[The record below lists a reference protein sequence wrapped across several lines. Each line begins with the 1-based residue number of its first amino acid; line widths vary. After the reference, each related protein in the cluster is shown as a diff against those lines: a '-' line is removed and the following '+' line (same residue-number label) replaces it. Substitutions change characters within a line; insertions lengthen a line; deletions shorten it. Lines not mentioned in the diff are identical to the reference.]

1 MGRRK
6 ARTREEIL
14 DLLTPKQLAFCR
26 AYIVSNNATQAAIEA
41 GYSEKTA
48 KDIGCQNL
56 KRDRVQ
62 DAMAVFRA
70 DVAERNRITED
81 DLLIELEEARQ
92 SALKPKTG
100 VASPAAAVAATMGKA
115 KLMGFLTDRIDHTTN
130 GESIQS
136 GLGHFYNVYDQDEP
150 EALEYDDDNTRH
162 DKY

>member
-14 DLLTPKQLAFCR
+14 DLLTPKQMAFCR

-92 SALKPKTG
+92 SALKAG
-100 VASPAAAVAATMGKA
+100 VAQSSAAVAATMGKA

-150 EALEYDDDNTRH
+150 EALEYDDDSE
-162 DKY
+162 

>member
-81 DLLIELEEARQ
+81 DLLVELEEARQ
-92 SALKPKTG
+92 AALKAG
-100 VASPAAAVAATMGKA
+100 VAQSSAAVAATMGKA

-150 EALEYDDDNTRH
+150 ELLEYDDEQ
-162 DKY
+162 

>member
-14 DLLTPKQLAFCR
+14 DLLTPKQMAFCR

-41 GYSEKTA
+41 GYSAKTA

-62 DAMAVFRA
+62 DAMAIFRA

-81 DLLIELEEARQ
+81 DLLLELEEARQ
-92 SALKPKTG
+92 AALKAG
-100 VASPAAAVAATMGKA
+100 VAQSSAAVAATMGKA

-130 GESIQS
+130 GESIQQ
-136 GLGHFYNVYDQDEP
+136 GLGHFYNVYDHDDDDDETD
-150 EALEYDDDNTRH
+150 ALEYDGD
-162 DKY
+162 

>member
-1 MGRRK
+1 MGRHK

-14 DLLTPKQLAFCR
+14 DLLTPKQMAFCR

-92 SALKPKTG
+92 AALAAG
-100 VASPAAAVAATMGKA
+100 VAQSSAAVAATMGKA

-136 GLGHFYNVYDQDEP
+136 GLGHFYNVYDQDDDDEP
-150 EALEYDDDNTRH
+150 EALEYDDE
-162 DKY
+162 

>member
-92 SALKPKTG
+92 AALAAG
-100 VASPAAAVAATMGKA
+100 VAQSSAAVAATMGKA

-150 EALEYDDDNTRH
+150 EALEYDDDSE
-162 DKY
+162 

>member
-1 MGRRK
+1 MGRHK

-14 DLLTPKQLAFCR
+14 DLLTPKQMAFCR

-81 DLLIELEEARQ
+81 DLLVELEEARQ
-92 SALKPKTG
+92 AALKAG
-100 VASPAAAVAATMGKA
+100 VAQSSAAVAATMGKA

-150 EALEYDDDNTRH
+150 EALEYDDGDE
-162 DKY
+162 